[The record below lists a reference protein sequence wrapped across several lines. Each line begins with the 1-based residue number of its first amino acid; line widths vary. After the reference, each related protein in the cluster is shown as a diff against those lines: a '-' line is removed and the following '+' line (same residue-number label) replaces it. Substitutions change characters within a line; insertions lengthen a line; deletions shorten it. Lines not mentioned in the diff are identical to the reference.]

1 MPKTIKTSSEESDSA
16 LFWLAV
22 LFGTACVLVVLA
34 IIVSNLY
41 EKGRIVP

>member
-1 MPKTIKTSSEESDSA
+1 MPKTLKPCEEGDLA

-22 LFGTACVLVVLA
+22 LFGSASALVVLA

-41 EKGRIVP
+41 EKGRVVP